1 MQFVPGIQSWR
12 IMMARARNKVIAGD
26 YKGKLVGG
34 SFGEAF
40 ISLTMTKFLYL
51 NKETVGSL
59 TPLDDDSQIS
69 VASAAMRGLVG
80 ELVLGPIGLV
90 AAASAKRNGIHIVGI
105 EFKDGKRSVVEVD
118 DKRYRSMVQ
127 ACF

>member
-1 MQFVPGIQSWR
+1 
-12 IMMARARNKVIAGD
+12 MAKASNKVIAGD

-40 ISLTMTKFLYL
+40 ISLTMTKLLYL

-80 ELVLGPIGLV
+80 ELILGPIGLV
-90 AAASAKRNGIHIVGI
+90 AAATAKRNGVHIVGI

-118 DKRYRSMVQ
+118 DKRYRNIVQ

>member
-1 MQFVPGIQSWR
+1 
-12 IMMARARNKVIAGD
+12 MAKASNKVVAGD

-40 ISLTMTKFLYL
+40 ISLTMTNFLYL
-51 NKETVGSL
+51 NKDTVRSL

-80 ELVLGPIGLV
+80 ELLLGPIGLV
-90 AAASAKRNGIHIVGI
+90 AAATAKRNGIHIVGI

-118 DKRYRSMVQ
+118 DKRYKNMIQ

>member
-1 MQFVPGIQSWR
+1 
-12 IMMARARNKVIAGD
+12 MAKASNRVIAGD
-26 YKGKLVGG
+26 YKGKMVGG

-51 NKETVGSL
+51 NKDTVSSL

-90 AAASAKRNGIHIVGI
+90 AAATAKRNGIHIVGI
-105 EFKDGKRSVVEVD
+105 ELKDGKRCVVEVD
-118 DKRYRSMVQ
+118 DRRCRSLLQ

>member
-1 MQFVPGIQSWR
+1 MRFVHGIQSWR

-90 AAASAKRNGIHIVGI
+90 AAATAKRNGIHIVGI

>member
-1 MQFVPGIQSWR
+1 
-12 IMMARARNKVIAGD
+12 MARASNKVIAGD

-51 NKETVGSL
+51 NKDTVSSL
-59 TPLDDDSQIS
+59 TSLDDDSQIS

-80 ELVLGPIGLV
+80 ELVLGPIGLI
-90 AAASAKRNGIHIVGI
+90 AAATAKRNGIHIVGI
-105 EFKDGKRSVVEVD
+105 EFKDGKRCVVEVD
-118 DKRYRSMVQ
+118 DKRYGSLLQ

>member
-1 MQFVPGIQSWR
+1 
-12 IMMARARNKVIAGD
+12 MAKASNKVVAGD
-26 YKGKLVGG
+26 YKGKMVGG

-51 NKETVGSL
+51 NKDTVRSL

-90 AAASAKRNGIHIVGI
+90 AAVTAKRNGIHIVGI

-118 DKRYRSMVQ
+118 DKRYKNMMQ

>member
-1 MQFVPGIQSWR
+1 
-12 IMMARARNKVIAGD
+12 MARARNKVIAGD
-26 YKGKLVGG
+26 FKGKLVGG

-40 ISLTMTKFLYL
+40 ISLTMTKFLCL

-90 AAASAKRNGIHIVGI
+90 AAATAKRNGIHVVGI

-118 DKRYRSMVQ
+118 DKRYRSVVQ

>member
-1 MQFVPGIQSWR
+1 MRFVPGIQSWR

-40 ISLTMTKFLYL
+40 ISLSMTKFLYL

-90 AAASAKRNGIHIVGI
+90 AAATAKRNGIHIVGI

>member
-1 MQFVPGIQSWR
+1 
-12 IMMARARNKVIAGD
+12 MARASNKVIAGD

-40 ISLTMTKFLYL
+40 VSLAMTKLLYL
-51 NKETVGSL
+51 NKDTVSSL

-80 ELVLGPIGLV
+80 ELVLGPIGLI
-90 AAASAKRNGIHIVGI
+90 AAATAKRNGIHIVGI

-118 DKRYRSMVQ
+118 DKRYRNMVQ

>member
-1 MQFVPGIQSWR
+1 
-12 IMMARARNKVIAGD
+12 MAKASNKVVAGD

-40 ISLTMTKFLYL
+40 ISLTMTKFLFL
-51 NKETVGSL
+51 NKDTVRSL

-90 AAASAKRNGIHIVGI
+90 AAVTAKRNGIHIVGI

-118 DKRYRSMVQ
+118 DKRYKNMMQ

>member
-1 MQFVPGIQSWR
+1 
-12 IMMARARNKVIAGD
+12 MARASNKVIAGD

-40 ISLTMTKFLYL
+40 ISLAMTKLLYL
-51 NKETVGSL
+51 NKDTVNSL

-80 ELVLGPIGLV
+80 ELVLGPIGLI
-90 AAASAKRNGIHIVGI
+90 AAATAKRNGIHIVGI

-118 DKRYRSMVQ
+118 DKRYRNMVQ

>member
-1 MQFVPGIQSWR
+1 
-12 IMMARARNKVIAGD
+12 MAKARNKVIAGD
-26 YKGKLVGG
+26 YDGKFVGG

-51 NKETVGSL
+51 NKETVSAL

-80 ELVLGPIGLV
+80 ELILGPIGLV
-90 AAASAKRNGIHIVGI
+90 AAATAQRNGIHIVGI
-105 EFKDGKRSVVEVD
+105 EFKDGKRSVVEID
-118 DKRYRSMVQ
+118 DKRYRNMAQ
-127 ACF
+127 ACS